1 MVSLT
6 ECLRWD
12 AAGRLE
18 AWAPVL
24 RLKPFRRC
32 FFIRGPELD
41 SSNVLLKL
49 AGGVLST
56 SWAFIWPGVDIFKFF
71 WSMMLF
77 VELVGTRP
85 TDRALVK
92 ESWILKV
99 RAFGQFSS
107 SASESF
113 EVITTVWIL
122 PRGVSA
128 GTSKNFSEKALLR
141 TRAGMWSLE
150 FSLGHG
156 SSSND

>member
-6 ECLRWD
+6 ECLRWG

-56 SWAFIWPGVDIFKFF
+56 SWAFIWPGVEIFKFF
-71 WSMMLF
+71 WSIMVF
-77 VELVGTRP
+77 VELVGTKP

-122 PRGVSA
+122 PRAVSA